1 MCRERTGYR
10 RGFFPRPGGVDG
22 CRCGEIMELI
32 GAGKLDVSFLISHRC
47 DLSRIM
53 DAYDMFENKKDH
65 VMKFGI
71 TP

>member
-1 MCRERTGYR
+1 M
-10 RGFFPRPGGVDG
+10 DG